1 MAISQHQFYLD
12 RKQSRV
18 SVCCHSNCRSVNTD
32 PSIHTQFFFFFQAKL
47 GSVRSLEEIAM
58 DLTEHSGAKTNRL
71 GEACL
76 KNDLITAS
84 NGSLVSTG
92 VDLNYSC
99 SVIFRF
105 PVVNL

>member
-1 MAISQHQFYLD
+1 M
-12 RKQSRV
+12 
-18 SVCCHSNCRSVNTD
+18 
-32 PSIHTQFFFFFQAKL
+32 

>member
-18 SVCCHSNCRSVNTD
+18 SVCCHSNCCSVHTD
-32 PSIHTQFFFFFQAKL
+32 PSIHSLSFFFQAKL

-58 DLTEHSGAKTNRL
+58 DLTEHSGAKINRL

-76 KNDLITAS
+76 KNNLITAS

-92 VDLNYSC
+92 VDFNYSC

-105 PVVNL
+105 PTVNL